1 MARWDGLDY
10 WGLTVSVAECRSAKD
25 LYRAAE
31 DAHFYNSVPYFDLT
45 QPSNQRN
52 ISGNHSHLSRGY

>member
-1 MARWDGLDY
+1 MR
-10 WGLTVSVAECRSAKD
+10 LTVCVAECGSAKE

-52 ISGNHSHLSRGY
+52 ISGNHSPWLVVIIRVHQY